1 MDILCNFLHLTCA
14 STLDQVANY
23 TYRFE
28 EGKVLYPQ
36 KVLCYQKL
44 FIKSHCLNLNHLKWS
59 HHLSYLYLWSLSSG
73 RNRGFGLIN
82 YLLDALILQVS
93 NVE

>member
-1 MDILCNFLHLTCA
+1 MLHTKVQCQACILIKIKEASICGHLCNFLHLTCA

-44 FIKSHCLNLNHLKWS
+44 FIKSYCLNLNHLK
-59 HHLSYLYLWSLSSG
+59 
-73 RNRGFGLIN
+73 
-82 YLLDALILQVS
+82 
-93 NVE
+93 

>member
-14 STLDQVANY
+14 STLDQVAIY

-44 FIKSHCLNLNHLKWS
+44 FIKSHCLNLNHLK
-59 HHLSYLYLWSLSSG
+59 
-73 RNRGFGLIN
+73 
-82 YLLDALILQVS
+82 
-93 NVE
+93 